1 MVEQLNITAAGKE
14 KMLSE
19 EEQLKKIDRATD
31 KALHEIEKERQG
43 KQRDYIAEWFKWVE
57 KVGKYLRKHI
67 LH

>member
-1 MVEQLNITAAGKE
+1 MNAKRKRV

-31 KALHEIEKERQG
+31 KALHEIEEERKG